1 MLAIYKR
8 EFLSYFRSPLGYIFM
23 AIFLCFSGVLFSI
36 ATLQKG
42 TESNVSYYFTY
53 LLLSFIIVL
62 PLLTMKLFSEERKT
76 KTEQLLLTSPLTLT
90 GMVLGKFLAAFTM
103 FAMTLAV
110 SSLSFISLYT
120 YGHPNTAQLIGHLF
134 GILLIGAACISIG
147 VFVSSLTENQL
158 IAAIGSMAI
167 LLFFIMISFVSPYIN
182 SAWLRTILSWV
193 SLMDRYNAFGNGIFD
208 FNALLYYCSLSV
220 VFLFLTVRVFE
231 KRRWS

>member
-1 MLAIYKR
+1 
-8 EFLSYFRSPLGYIFM
+8 
-23 AIFLCFSGVLFSI
+23 
-36 ATLQKG
+36 
-42 TESNVSYYFTY
+42 
-53 LLLSFIIVL
+53 
-62 PLLTMKLFSEERKT
+62 
-76 KTEQLLLTSPLTLT
+76 
-90 GMVLGKFLAAFTM
+90 
-103 FAMTLAV
+103 
-110 SSLSFISLYT
+110 
-120 YGHPNTAQLIGHLF
+120 LIGHLF

-147 VFVSSLTENQL
+147 VFISSLTENQL

-208 FNALLYYCSLSV
+208 FNALLYYSSLSV